1 MDDETER
8 QQEIEA
14 LEAIY
19 GDDFSRKG
27 EDSFEITVTLEDES
41 VDAKKLGSW
50 AKVLVVVNG
59 LALRSLVNLSFDT
72 VDAVLGGV
80 QLLCWNQWHVLWM
93 KLIGAVS
100 CTGI

>member
-27 EDSFEITVTLEDES
+27 EDSFEITVTLED
-41 VDAKKLGSW
+41 DR
-50 AKVLVVVNG
+50 VLVLCVTQPPEYPSSATVR
-59 LALRSLVNLSFDT
+59 LRVRADW
-72 VDAVLGGV
+72 LGQGDSQV
-80 QLLCWNQWHVLWM
+80 P
-93 KLIGAVS
+93 A
-100 CTGI
+100 T